1 MRIGFISP
9 KAGQGTTV
17 VACATALALAENGDT
32 AIVPSMDT
40 WAALGLPEGATAAS
54 PTLSVNATPGLN
66 TPNVVLDDQPGDVT
80 YMVVR
85 PCYMALRRAVAADMK
100 ADGIVLIEE
109 PGRALTQ
116 RDVERALGIPVVAVI
131 TFDPAIARSVDAG
144 LLACRQPAQLR
155 TAARRVVEHAAS
167 LAKA

>member
-17 VACATALALAENGDT
+17 VACATALALATKGDT
-32 AIVPSMDT
+32 ALVPSVDT
-40 WAALGLPEGATAAS
+40 WAALGLPEGATTAADGL
-54 PTLSVNATPGLN
+54 TVNATPGLN
-66 TPNVVLDDQPGDVT
+66 TPNVVLDDERGDVT

-109 PGRALTQ
+109 PGRALGL

-131 TFDPAIARSVDAG
+131 TFDPGIARAVDAG
-144 LLACRQPAQLR
+144 LLACRQPSQLR
-155 TAARRVVEHAAS
+155 NAAQRVIDHAAS
-167 LAKA
+167 LATA